1 MWPHPCVRRHEHATD
16 LGAREDV
23 QLGRVERR
31 VAALG
36 RSGSGRGG
44 GAERVRDR
52 AAGAAAR
59 VGRGGRAVE
68 RREHRVHQAL
78 EQPVRVGLNGVQ
90 RIAAAVAA
98 VAAGGRAVGLVAVV
112 AERARLGRVGGGA
125 QRNERLGRA
134 RAQLGLL
141 DAVGVR
147 EVGAR
152 VSGAAASS
160 FAALSCSAPEGRHN
174 VLYW

>member
-1 MWPHPCVRRHEHATD
+1 MASPADAEC
-16 LGAREDV
+16 
-23 QLGRVERR
+23 
-31 VAALG
+31 
-36 RSGSGRGG
+36 SGSPRH
-44 GAERVRDR
+44 
-52 AAGAAAR
+52 AR
-59 VGRGGRAVE
+59 HNVLRPDADQY
-68 RREHRVHQAL
+68 HRQQSAHFFSQLCARFF
-78 EQPVRVGLNGVQ
+78 PT
-90 RIAAAVAA
+90 AA
-98 VAAGGRAVGLVAVV
+98 VAAGGRAVGLV